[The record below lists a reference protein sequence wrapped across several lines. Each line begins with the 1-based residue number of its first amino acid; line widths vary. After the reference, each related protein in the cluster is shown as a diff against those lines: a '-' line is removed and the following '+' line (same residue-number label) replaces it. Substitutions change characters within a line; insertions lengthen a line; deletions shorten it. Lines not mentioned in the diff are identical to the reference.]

1 MIARLTGIILA
12 AGWLAS
18 AAIDGVIT
26 NQTTGKPQGGVAV
39 TLVELGSGMKNIGSV
54 TSAADGTFTIPGTL
68 QPGAPHLIQAQH
80 QGVNYNRML
89 PPGTPGDRLNVDVYN
104 ASASVKEAQVS
115 QDMFLLEPTGTEV
128 IVSERVVYT
137 NTGKLTYQD
146 PAGSIKVFVPSS
158 ATGPVQV
165 RIQAPQGMPI
175 VRPAEKT
182 KIPNQY
188 VVKYPIKPGE
198 TNVDVSYSIPMSANQ
213 ATFEGTANH
222 SGGPIRFVAP
232 SGVKLEGPF
241 VQTGPIPGTTA
252 TAYTLQG
259 REYSIKISGT
269 GTLRAS
275 ASANGGE
282 GGEDAGPPIDAR
294 KPLIYERIYP
304 LLGLT
309 FAMLGVGFVMLLR
322 RTPLVP
328 SGGKH

>member
-1 MIARLTGIILA
+1 MSTRLLGLVLTL
-12 AGWLAS
+12 GWVAS

-54 TSAADGTFTIPGTL
+54 TSSADGKFTIPGTL

-89 PPGTPGDRLNVDVYN
+89 PPGTPAEGLKVDVYN
-104 ASASVKEAQVS
+104 ASTSVKDAQVS

-128 IVSERVVYT
+128 VVSERVVYT

-146 PAGSIKVFVPSS
+146 PEGSIRVFVPSGV
-158 ATGPVQV
+158 TGPVQV

-175 VRPAEKT
+175 VRPAEKGKT
-182 KIPNQY
+182 PNLY

-213 ATFEGTANH
+213 ATFEGKVIH

-241 VQTGPIPGTTA
+241 VETGPIPGTTA

-269 GTLRAS
+269 GSLRAS
-275 ASANGGE
+275 AQSNTGE
-282 GGEDAGPPIDAR
+282 GSEDTGPGIDAR
-294 KPLIYERIYP
+294 KPLIYDRIYQV
-304 LLGLT
+304 LALT

-322 RTPLVP
+322 RTDPVR
-328 SGGKH
+328 SGGKR